1 MEQVWMFCNWT
12 NMKTYILFLM
22 FDLFVAGV
30 QRIPLMW
37 KMFTEN
43 IDSYISLLPGD
54 KLLQQEKKVSVI

>member
-1 MEQVWMFCNWT
+1 MFCNWT
-12 NMKTYILFLM
+12 NIKTYILFLM

-54 KLLQQEKKVSVI
+54 KL